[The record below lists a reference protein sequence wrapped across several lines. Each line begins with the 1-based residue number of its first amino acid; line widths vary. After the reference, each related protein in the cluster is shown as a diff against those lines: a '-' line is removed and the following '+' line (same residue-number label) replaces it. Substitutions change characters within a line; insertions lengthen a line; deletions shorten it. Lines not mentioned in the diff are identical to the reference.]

1 MIRTYSALF
10 MARKRRTTR
19 EKKYLKR
26 DYVAVWRRKEVKWIE
41 WRIQI
46 SFSVWMRD
54 ARKTP
59 IKIDECENPAEFLS
73 LCANRI
79 HEVRISS

>member
-10 MARKRRTTR
+10 MAWKAANDER
-19 EKKYLKR
+19 EKYLKR
-26 DYVAVWRRKEVKWIE
+26 DYVSMRRRKEVKWIE

-46 SFSVWMRD
+46 SFSVWMSD
-54 ARKTP
+54 AKKTP
-59 IKIDECENPAEFLS
+59 IKIDECENPAESVS